1 MRDLTGMVT
10 SVQADLA
17 RLPRVLDALL
27 GDLEAVAWRER
38 PAPTEWSPL
47 EIVCHLRDE
56 EAEDFGARLRVVVE
70 GGTRFAAIDPE
81 RWVEQRA
88 YRDTDPRA
96 ALATLAERRAANLAF
111 LDGVPPDRLRHAVT
125 HARLGTLSGLD
136 LLAAWVRG
144 WGPDAGRR
152 CARSTRGRSP
162 MEKAPYNSRMS
173 QGEDRYHAERARIE
187 QGHVKYRDKLRAEG
201 KLFVR
206 DRLKLLLDPGSE
218 FQEDWLFARNQEA
231 DTPADGVV
239 TGVGKVGGR
248 TVCLMANDYTVKAG
262 SWGEKTVLKIVR
274 IQEKAARLRVPML
287 YLVDAAGGR
296 ISEQIKIF
304 PGRFHAGRIFY
315 NEVQLSGVVPQ
326 ICILFGPSPAGS
338 AYLPALTDLVIMVD
352 GKASLYVGSPRMVEM
367 AIGEKTTLEELGGAR
382 MHCTVSGCGDVLAT
396 SDEEAIELA
405 KRYLSYMP
413 GSYRE
418 PPARAAAAEPK
429 PGRSIDEIVP
439 YDQRK
444 WFDMY
449 EVIDR
454 VIDAGSWFEV
464 KKLFAAEVIVGL
476 ARIDGRAVGIVAN
489 QPKVKGGV
497 LMVDSSDKAA
507 RFIWLCNAFNI
518 PLVYLADVAGFMVG
532 SKVERE
538 GIIRHGAKMVF
549 ATSQATVPKISVIV
563 RKCYGAGLY
572 AMCGPAFEP
581 DATLALPQG
590 QIAIM
595 GPEPAVNAVYYN
607 KIMELPES
615 ERAAYVKAK
624 RDEYAQDVDV
634 YKLASEMLIDD
645 IVPGAS
651 LRAELVKRLAY
662 AESKVH
668 EFPQRRNGVFPV

>member
-1 MRDLTGMVT
+1 
-10 SVQADLA
+10 
-17 RLPRVLDALL
+17 
-27 GDLEAVAWRER
+27 
-38 PAPTEWSPL
+38 
-47 EIVCHLRDE
+47 
-56 EAEDFGARLRVVVE
+56 
-70 GGTRFAAIDPE
+70 
-81 RWVEQRA
+81 
-88 YRDTDPRA
+88 
-96 ALATLAERRAANLAF
+96 
-111 LDGVPPDRLRHAVT
+111 
-125 HARLGTLSGLD
+125 
-136 LLAAWVRG
+136 
-144 WGPDAGRR
+144 
-152 CARSTRGRSP
+152 
-162 MEKAPYNSRMS
+162 MS
-173 QGEDRYHAERARIE
+173 QGEDRYFQERARIE
-187 QGHVKYRDKLRAEG
+187 QGHTKYRDKLRAEG

-206 DRLKLLLDPGSE
+206 DRLKLLLDPDTE
-218 FQEDWLFARNQEA
+218 FEEDWLFARNLEA

-239 TGVGKVGGR
+239 TGVGRVGGR
-248 TVCLMANDYTVKAG
+248 TVCIMANDYTVKAG
-262 SWGEKTVLKIVR
+262 AWGEKTVLKIVR
-274 IQEKAARLRVPML
+274 IQEKAARLQVPML

-296 ISEQIKIF
+296 ISEQIRIF

-326 ICILFGPSPAGS
+326 VCVLFGPSPAGS

-382 MHCTVSGCGDVLAT
+382 MHTEVSGCGDVLAA

-405 KRYLSYMP
+405 KRYLTYMP
-413 GSYRE
+413 ASHRE
-418 PPARAAAAEPK
+418 TPAGRAAVEPA

-449 EVIDR
+449 ELIDR
-454 VIDAGSWFEV
+454 LVDADSWFEV
-464 KKLFAAEVIVGL
+464 KRRFAPEVIVGL
-476 ARIDGRAVGIVAN
+476 ARLGGRVVGIVAN

-518 PLVYLADVAGFMVG
+518 PLVYLADIAGFMVG
-532 SKVERE
+532 TKVERQ

-549 ATSQATVPKISVIV
+549 ATSQATVPKLCVIV

-581 DATLALPQG
+581 DAVLALPQG

-607 KIMELPES
+607 RIMELPES

-624 RDEYAQDVDV
+624 RDEYAEDVDV
-634 YKLASEMLIDD
+634 YKLASEMLVDD
-645 IVPGAS
+645 IVPGSA
-651 LRAELVKRLAY
+651 LRNELIKRLAY
-662 AESKVH
+662 AESKAH
-668 EFPQRRNGVFPV
+668 AFPARRNGVYPV

>member
-1 MRDLTGMVT
+1 
-10 SVQADLA
+10 
-17 RLPRVLDALL
+17 
-27 GDLEAVAWRER
+27 
-38 PAPTEWSPL
+38 
-47 EIVCHLRDE
+47 
-56 EAEDFGARLRVVVE
+56 
-70 GGTRFAAIDPE
+70 
-81 RWVEQRA
+81 
-88 YRDTDPRA
+88 
-96 ALATLAERRAANLAF
+96 
-111 LDGVPPDRLRHAVT
+111 
-125 HARLGTLSGLD
+125 
-136 LLAAWVRG
+136 
-144 WGPDAGRR
+144 
-152 CARSTRGRSP
+152 
-162 MEKAPYNSRMS
+162 MS
-173 QGEDRYHAERARIE
+173 QGEERYFQERARIE
-187 QGHVKYRDKLRAEG
+187 QGHTRYRDKLRAEG

-206 DRLKLLLDPGSE
+206 DRLKLLLDPGTE
-218 FQEDWLFARNQEA
+218 LQEDWLFARNRDA

-239 TGVGKVGGR
+239 TGVGRVGGR
-248 TVCLMANDYTVKAG
+248 TVCIMANDYTVKAG
-262 SWGEKTVLKIVR
+262 SWGEKTVAKIVR
-274 IQEKAARLRVPML
+274 IQEKAARLQVPML

-326 ICILFGPSPAGS
+326 VCILFGPSPAGS

-352 GKASLYVGSPRMVEM
+352 GKASLFVGSPRMVEM

-382 MHCTVSGCGDVLAT
+382 MHTEVSGCGDVLAA

-405 KRYLSYMP
+405 KRYLAYMP
-413 GSYRE
+413 SSHRETPAAQGS
-418 PPARAAAAEPK
+418 AAEPA

-449 EVIDR
+449 ELIGRLV
-454 VIDAGSWFEV
+454 DAESWFEI
-464 KKLFAAEVIVGL
+464 KRRFAPEIIVGL
-476 ARIDGRAVGIVAN
+476 ARLGGRVVGIVAN

-518 PLVYLADVAGFMVG
+518 PLVYLADIAGFMVG
-532 SKVERE
+532 TKVERQ

-549 ATSQATVPKISVIV
+549 ATSQATVPKFCVIV

-581 DATLALPQG
+581 DAVIALPQG

-615 ERAAYVKAK
+615 ERAAFVKAK
-624 RDEYAQDVDV
+624 RDEYMQDVDV
-634 YKLASEMLIDD
+634 YKLASEMLVDD
-645 IVPGAS
+645 IVPGS
-651 LRAELVKRLAY
+651 GLRAELIKRLAY
-662 AESKVH
+662 AESKAH
-668 EFPQRRNGVFPV
+668 AFPPRRNGVFPV

>member
-1 MRDLTGMVT
+1 
-10 SVQADLA
+10 
-17 RLPRVLDALL
+17 
-27 GDLEAVAWRER
+27 
-38 PAPTEWSPL
+38 
-47 EIVCHLRDE
+47 
-56 EAEDFGARLRVVVE
+56 
-70 GGTRFAAIDPE
+70 
-81 RWVEQRA
+81 
-88 YRDTDPRA
+88 
-96 ALATLAERRAANLAF
+96 
-111 LDGVPPDRLRHAVT
+111 
-125 HARLGTLSGLD
+125 
-136 LLAAWVRG
+136 
-144 WGPDAGRR
+144 
-152 CARSTRGRSP
+152 
-162 MEKAPYNSRMS
+162 
-173 QGEDRYHAERARIE
+173 
-187 QGHVKYRDKLRAEG
+187 
-201 KLFVR
+201 
-206 DRLKLLLDPGSE
+206 LLDPGSE

-239 TGVGKVGGR
+239 TGVGQVGGR
-248 TVCLMANDYTVKAG
+248 TVCIMANDYTVKAG

-274 IQEKAARLRVPML
+274 IQEKAARLGVPML

-326 ICILFGPSPAGS
+326 VCILFGPSPAGS

-382 MHCTVSGCGDVLAT
+382 MHCTVSGCGDVLAG

-405 KRYLSYMP
+405 KRYLAYMP
-413 GSYRE
+413 GSFRQQA
-418 PPARAAAAEPK
+418 ARVPVAEPRA
-429 PGRSIDEIVP
+429 GRSIDEIVP

-454 VIDAGSWFEV
+454 VIDAGSWFEI
-464 KKLFAAEVIVGL
+464 KRLFAPEVIVGL

-518 PLVYLADVAGFMVG
+518 PLVYLSDVAGFMVG

-581 DATLALPQG
+581 DATLSLPQG

-607 KIMELPES
+607 KIMELPEG
-615 ERAAYVKAK
+615 ERAAWVKAK
-624 RDEYAQDVDV
+624 REEYAEDVDV
-634 YKLASEMLIDD
+634 YRLASEMLVDD
-645 IVPGAS
+645 IVPGSA
-651 LRAELVKRLAY
+651 LRAELAKRLAY
-662 AESKVH
+662 AETKLH
-668 EFPQRRNGVFPV
+668 EFPPRRNGVYPV

>member
-1 MRDLTGMVT
+1 
-10 SVQADLA
+10 
-17 RLPRVLDALL
+17 
-27 GDLEAVAWRER
+27 
-38 PAPTEWSPL
+38 
-47 EIVCHLRDE
+47 
-56 EAEDFGARLRVVVE
+56 
-70 GGTRFAAIDPE
+70 
-81 RWVEQRA
+81 
-88 YRDTDPRA
+88 
-96 ALATLAERRAANLAF
+96 
-111 LDGVPPDRLRHAVT
+111 
-125 HARLGTLSGLD
+125 
-136 LLAAWVRG
+136 
-144 WGPDAGRR
+144 
-152 CARSTRGRSP
+152 
-162 MEKAPYNSRMS
+162 MS
-173 QGEDRYHAERARIE
+173 QGEERYHAERARIE
-187 QGHVKYRDKLRAEG
+187 QGHTKYRDKLRAEG
-201 KLFVR
+201 KMFVR
-206 DRLKLLLDPGSE
+206 DRLKLLLDPGTE

-239 TGVGKVGGR
+239 TGVGKVGGK
-248 TVCLMANDYTVKAG
+248 TVCIMANDYTVKAG

-326 ICILFGPSPAGS
+326 VCILFGPSPAGS

-367 AIGEKTTLEELGGAR
+367 AIGEKTTLEALGGAR
-382 MHCTVSGCGDVLAT
+382 MHCEVSGCGDVLAA

-405 KRYLSYMP
+405 KRYLAFMP
-413 GSYRE
+413 ASFAE
-418 PPARAAAAEPK
+418 LPPRAAAAEPN

-449 EVIDR
+449 EVIER
-454 VIDAGSWFEV
+454 VIDAGSWFDI
-464 KKLFAAEVIVGL
+464 KKLFAGEVIVGL
-476 ARIDGRAVGIVAN
+476 ARIDGRPVGIVAN

-581 DATLALPQG
+581 DATLSLPQG

-624 RDEYAQDVDV
+624 RDEYAQDVDI
-634 YKLASEMLIDD
+634 YKLASEMLVDD
-645 IVPGAS
+645 IVPGSS

-662 AESKVH
+662 AESKAH

>member
-1 MRDLTGMVT
+1 
-10 SVQADLA
+10 
-17 RLPRVLDALL
+17 
-27 GDLEAVAWRER
+27 
-38 PAPTEWSPL
+38 
-47 EIVCHLRDE
+47 
-56 EAEDFGARLRVVVE
+56 
-70 GGTRFAAIDPE
+70 
-81 RWVEQRA
+81 
-88 YRDTDPRA
+88 
-96 ALATLAERRAANLAF
+96 
-111 LDGVPPDRLRHAVT
+111 
-125 HARLGTLSGLD
+125 
-136 LLAAWVRG
+136 
-144 WGPDAGRR
+144 
-152 CARSTRGRSP
+152 
-162 MEKAPYNSRMS
+162 
-173 QGEDRYHAERARIE
+173 
-187 QGHVKYRDKLRAEG
+187 
-201 KLFVR
+201 
-206 DRLKLLLDPGSE
+206 
-218 FQEDWLFARNQEA
+218 
-231 DTPADGVV
+231 
-239 TGVGKVGGR
+239 
-248 TVCLMANDYTVKAG
+248 
-262 SWGEKTVLKIVR
+262 
-274 IQEKAARLRVPML
+274 VPML

-326 ICILFGPSPAGS
+326 VCILFGPSPAGS

-382 MHCTVSGCGDVLAT
+382 MHCTVSGCGDVLAG

-405 KRYLSYMP
+405 RRYLAYMP
-413 GSYRE
+413 GSFRQQAARVPAVE
-418 PPARAAAAEPK
+418 PRA
-429 PGRSIDEIVP
+429 GRSIDEIVP

-454 VIDAGSWFEV
+454 VIDAGSWFEI
-464 KKLFAAEVIVGL
+464 KRLFAPEVIVGL
-476 ARIDGRAVGIVAN
+476 ARVDGRAVGIVAN

-518 PLVYLADVAGFMVG
+518 PLVYLSDIAGFMVG

-581 DATLALPQG
+581 DATLSLPQG

-615 ERAAYVKAK
+615 ERAAWVKGK
-624 RDEYAQDVDV
+624 REEYAEDVDV
-634 YKLASEMLIDD
+634 YRLASEMLVDD
-645 IVPGAS
+645 IVPGSA
-651 LRAELVKRLAY
+651 LRTELVKRLAY
-662 AESKVH
+662 AETKTH
-668 EFPQRRNGVFPV
+668 EFPPRRNGVYPV

>member
-1 MRDLTGMVT
+1 MSEGRPGDERTGK
-10 SVQADLA
+10 
-17 RLPRVLDALL
+17 
-27 GDLEAVAWRER
+27 
-38 PAPTEWSPL
+38 
-47 EIVCHLRDE
+47 
-56 EAEDFGARLRVVVE
+56 
-70 GGTRFAAIDPE
+70 
-81 RWVEQRA
+81 
-88 YRDTDPRA
+88 
-96 ALATLAERRAANLAF
+96 
-111 LDGVPPDRLRHAVT
+111 
-125 HARLGTLSGLD
+125 
-136 LLAAWVRG
+136 
-144 WGPDAGRR
+144 AGYFR
-152 CARSTRGRSP
+152 
-162 MEKAPYNSRMS
+162 
-173 QGEDRYHAERARIE
+173 ERARIE
-187 QGHVKYRDKLRAEG
+187 QGNLRHRDKLKAEG

-218 FQEDWLFARNQEA
+218 FQEDFLFARSQDPE
-231 DTPADGVV
+231 TPADGVV
-239 TGVGKVGGR
+239 TGVGSVDGR
-248 TVCLMANDYTVKAG
+248 AVCIMANDYTVKAG
-262 SWGEKTVLKIVR
+262 SWGEKTVQKIIR
-274 IQEKAARLRVPML
+274 IQERAQRLQLPLL

-304 PGRFHAGRIFY
+304 PGRYHAGRIFY

-326 ICILFGPSPAGS
+326 VCVLFGPSPAGS
-338 AYLPALTDLVIMVD
+338 AYLPSLTDVVIMVE

-367 AIGEKTTLEELGGAR
+367 AIGEKTTLEELGGAL
-382 MHCTVSGCGDVLAT
+382 MHCKVSGCGDVLAT
-396 SDEEAIELA
+396 SDEDAIALA
-405 KRYLSYMP
+405 RRYLTYMP
-413 GSYRE
+413 QSYRDV
-418 PPARAAAAEPK
+418 PAASAAAEPK

-444 WFDMY
+444 YFDMY
-449 EVIDR
+449 EVINR
-454 VIDAGSWFEV
+454 LIDADSWFEI
-464 KKLFAAEVIVGL
+464 KRLFAQEIIVGFARL
-476 ARIDGRAVGIVAN
+476 AGRPVGIVAN

-518 PLVYLADVAGFMVG
+518 PLIYLADIAGFMVG
-532 SKVERE
+532 TKVEQQ